1 MFLIKFS
8 VGVLCVIT
16 CVKIASIKASKIKSE
31 LKFYD
36 SLVIACD
43 SLIAGLSYSKATL
56 KEILNVDYPSESFRV
71 LIKNFLNEE
80 KIEILENLTEDEN
93 LKVNSFLYSLG
104 KSDAKTQKST
114 VLSYK
119 NDFLRKREE
128 MKKKYDK
135 NYSLILKIGFSIG
148 LMLFILVI

>member
-8 VGVLCVIT
+8 VGVLCIVT

-31 LKFYD
+31 LNFYD

-43 SLIAGLSYSKATL
+43 SLVAGLSYSKATL
-56 KEILNVDYPSESFRV
+56 KEILNVDYPSESFRI
-71 LIKNFLNEE
+71 LIKDFLNEQP
-80 KIEILENLTEDEN
+80 IEILESLTEDEK
-93 LKVNSFLYSLG
+93 LKVNSFLSSLG

-119 NDFLRKREE
+119 NDFLSKREE